1 MERWHYFIEGE
12 VQGVGF
18 RWYAASIAKKFGV
31 VGWVK
36 NLPDGRVEI
45 VAEGETEALESFTE
59 RMRISYLGLNIH
71 HMNIEKKEP
80 ATKEFKEFSILFF

>member
-18 RWYAASIAKKFGV
+18 RWYSANIAKKFGV

-36 NLPDGRVEI
+36 NLQDGRVEI
-45 VAEGETEALESFTE
+45 IAEAEAEVLESFTE
-59 RMRISYLGLNIH
+59 RMKTSYLGLNIH
-71 HMNIEKKEP
+71 RIKIEKEKP
-80 ATKEFKEFSILFF
+80 TGEFKDFKILFF